1 MVLIDK
7 NSGRSGHKFMAAA
20 SVFSC
25 PLCYA
30 VKLHFQGY
38 RYKPLP
44 QAETL
49 LKSKDIQGLYTLCF
63 VTRLLFFRILSAAC
77 FPVIFFLQSE
87 QYFALLD
94 FDAKGTPHMVQ
105 RRFSSGA

>member
-7 NSGRSGHKFMAAA
+7 NSGRSGHKFMAVA

-30 VKLHFQGY
+30 VKPHFQGY

-49 LKSKDIQGLYTLCF
+49 LKSKDIQGVYAFYL
-63 VTRLLFFRILSAAC
+63 VTRLLFFLILSAAC
-77 FPVIFFLQSE
+77 FLVIFFLQPG

-94 FDAKGTPHMVQ
+94 FDAKGAPHTVQ

>member
-1 MVLIDK
+1 MGCHRD
-7 NSGRSGHKFMAAA
+7 SGRSGHKFMAVA
-20 SVFSC
+20 SVFFA
-25 PLCYA
+25 PYVTQLNLIF
-30 VKLHFQGY
+30 KDIDIN
-38 RYKPLP
+38 PLP

-49 LKSKDIQGLYTLCF
+49 LKSKDMQGIYALYF
-63 VTRLLFFRILSAAC
+63 VTKLLFFRILSAAC